1 MAEPLQAREVK
12 VALLLQLVID
22 PVHPLLVLPTAA
34 LAKGPDEAKIT
45 GPGLAKAIVI
55 SGPEEEGSPMMA
67 FAEAAGFFPAAF
79 GQQPSPMLPG
89 RPKGDLG
96 PRYTIEY
103 NVPGG
108 DGESWTLKQDLYP
121 YAQPTA
127 VTYMK
132 AGQEIFDMTTQG
144 GWWAS
149 DATLKDQLVA
159 LGLPKTPSAAEDATA
174 SSAGFFSTGRLGVL
188 VIALLVLGGAT
199 LLMRRRFRGDA
210 TA

>member
-1 MAEPLQAREVK
+1 MKRLLVLA
-12 VALLLQLVID
+12 ALAA
-22 PVHPLLVLPTAA
+22 LVLPTAA

-45 GPGLAKAIVI
+45 GPGLAKAIVVT
-55 SGPEEEGSPMMA
+55 GPEEEGSPMMA
-67 FAEAAGFFPAAF
+67 FAEVAGFFPAVF
-79 GQQPSPMLPG
+79 GQQPDPMLPG

-103 NVPGG
+103 HVPGPEG
-108 DGESWTLKQDLYP
+108 DSFSISQDLYP
-121 YAQPTA
+121 YALPSA

-144 GWWAS
+144 GWWS
-149 DATLKDQLVA
+149 DAMLKDQLVA
-159 LGLPKTPSAAEDATA
+159 LGLPKSAATTKASASSA

-188 VIALLVLGGAT
+188 VLVLLALGGTT

>member
-1 MAEPLQAREVK
+1 
-12 VALLLQLVID
+12 
-22 PVHPLLVLPTAA
+22 
-34 LAKGPDEAKIT
+34 
-45 GPGLAKAIVI
+45 
-55 SGPEEEGSPMMA
+55 MMT

-79 GQQPSPMLPG
+79 GQQPNPMLPG

-96 PRYTIEY
+96 PRYTITY

-108 DGESWTLKQDLYP
+108 GGESWTLKQDLYP
-121 YAQPTA
+121 YALPSA

-144 GWWAS
+144 GWWA
-149 DATLKDQLVA
+149 DAALKDQLVA
-159 LGLPKTPSAAEDATA
+159 LGLPKSAAAPKGSSA

-188 VIALLVLGGAT
+188 VLVLLVLGGAT
-199 LLMRRRFRGDA
+199 VLMRRRFRGDA

>member
-1 MAEPLQAREVK
+1 MKRLLVLA
-12 VALLLQLVID
+12 ALAA
-22 PVHPLLVLPTAA
+22 LVLPTAA
-34 LAKGPDEAKIT
+34 LAKGPDKATIT
-45 GPGLAKAIVI
+45 GPGLTKAIVV
-55 SGPEEEGSPMMA
+55 SGPEEDGSPMMA

-108 DGESWTLKQDLYP
+108 EGTSWTLKQDLYP
-121 YAQPTA
+121 YAQPAA

-144 GWWAS
+144 GWWS

-159 LGLPKTPSAAEDATA
+159 LGLPKSAAAAKDASA
-174 SSAGFFSTGRLGVL
+174 SSAGFFSTDRLGVL
-188 VIALLVLGGAT
+188 VIVLLVLGGAT
-199 LLMRRRFRGDA
+199 LVMRRRFRSDSPA
-210 TA
+210 

>member
-1 MAEPLQAREVK
+1 MKRLLVLA
-12 VALLLQLVID
+12 ALAA
-22 PVHPLLVLPTAA
+22 LVLPTAA

-79 GQQPSPMLPG
+79 GQQPNPMEPS

-108 DGESWTLKQDLYP
+108 EGDSWTLKQDLYP
-121 YAQPTA
+121 YAQPSA

-132 AGQEIFDMTTQG
+132 PGQEIFDMTTIG
-144 GWWAS
+144 GWWS
-149 DATLKDQLVA
+149 NATLKDQLVA
-159 LGLPKTPSAAEDATA
+159 LGLPKTPSAAEDT
-174 SSAGFFSTGRLGVL
+174 SSAGFFSTERLGLL
-188 VIALLVLGGAT
+188 VIVLLGLGGAT
-199 LLMRRRFRGDA
+199 LVMRRRLKGDA

>member
-1 MAEPLQAREVK
+1 MKR
-12 VALLLQLVID
+12 LLLLVAVAALAA
-22 PVHPLLVLPTAA
+22 PATA
-34 LAKGPDEAKIT
+34 LAKGPDEATIT
-45 GPGLAKAIVI
+45 GPGLGKAITI
-55 SGPEEEGSPMMA
+55 KGPEEEGSPMMT

-79 GQQPSPMLPG
+79 GQQPNPMLPG

-96 PRYTIEY
+96 PRYTITY

-121 YAQPTA
+121 YALPSA

-144 GWWAS
+144 GWWA
-149 DATLKDQLVA
+149 DAALKDQLVA
-159 LGLPKTPSAAEDATA
+159 LGLPKSAAAPEGSGSSA

-188 VIALLVLGGAT
+188 VLVLLVLGGAT
-199 LLMRRRFRGDA
+199 VLMRRRFRGDA